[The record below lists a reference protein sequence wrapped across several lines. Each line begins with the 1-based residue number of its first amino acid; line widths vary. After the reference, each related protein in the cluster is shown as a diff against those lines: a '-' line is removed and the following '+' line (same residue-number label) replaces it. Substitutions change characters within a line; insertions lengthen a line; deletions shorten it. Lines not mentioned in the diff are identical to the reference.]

1 MWDECLHNSNQLKL
15 IKVNCHF
22 PGWAEVEN
30 SRCPNTHTG
39 TGSCL
44 SPSSIKRPQVRLT
57 QVLLPWCWCVLRLR
71 SSEQNSFH
79 VQTCGLPNRFGMFG
93 LATTLLLSLL
103 TASGRCFLRGHWPQL
118 PLSAAPLIII
128 PHYFLSCQWQSRKS
142 NGLFTSFQVK
152 YDLCI
157 SAQLN
162 SSYINSA
169 FLLEDFN

>member
-1 MWDECLHNSNQLKL
+1 ME
-15 IKVNCHF
+15 VNCHS
-22 PGWAEVEN
+22 PSWAKVEN
-30 SRCPNTHTG
+30 SPCPNTRTG

-44 SPSSIKRPQVRLT
+44 SPSSIKWPQVSLT
-57 QVLLPWCWCVLRLR
+57 QVLLPWCSCVLRLR
-71 SSEQNSFH
+71 SSEQNPFH

-93 LATTLLLSLL
+93 LPTTLLLSLL
-103 TASGRCFLRGHWPQL
+103 TASGQHLLWGRWPQL
-118 PLSAAPLIII
+118 PLLAAPLIII
-128 PHYFLSCQWQSRKS
+128 PHYFLFCQWQSLKS

-169 FLLEDFN
+169 FLPEDFN